1 MKLVA
6 VIFVVVL
13 IVGLA
18 AVLTWAL
25 IDVVEQLIGETEE

>member
-1 MKLVA
+1 VKLVA